1 MGKEGKGR
9 EGGEEAVLMALWL
22 ARSLAYVMERV
33 KGRGERGMPL
43 TGVFRPLWNAPP
55 LHHLFI

>member
-1 MGKEGKGR
+1 
-9 EGGEEAVLMALWL
+9 MALWL

-43 TGVFRPLWNAPP
+43 TGALRPVWNAAPP
-55 LHHLFI
+55 LLLFI